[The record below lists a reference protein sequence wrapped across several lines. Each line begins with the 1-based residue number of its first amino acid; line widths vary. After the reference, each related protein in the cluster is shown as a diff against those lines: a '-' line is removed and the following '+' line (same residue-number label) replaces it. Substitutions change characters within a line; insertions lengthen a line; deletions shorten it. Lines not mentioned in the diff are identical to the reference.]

1 MRLAASAS
9 IATVDRPRVKTTA
22 KRERNF
28 FMVFNRGESWDV
40 QKVDPQML
48 LKKQGRDE
56 SRFCKT

>member
-1 MRLAASAS
+1 
-9 IATVDRPRVKTTA
+9 VKTTA

-28 FMVFNRGESWDV
+28 FMVFNKDESWYV